1 MNYIYKKRF
10 PHKKKNHQGSKGRSG
25 THLFQVSDFPHLNAK
40 YSVSFFVFSIGFDL
54 CASCMECKKLYLV
67 CIWALKLFIIFSLTI
82 FSWCLKPYGVLG
94 TMCLPQSHLFR
105 NLVSSNSSHFDWNLD
120 IKFLPFF
127 MYFCQSSYHVI
138 CIDTTH

>member
-1 MNYIYKKRF
+1 MLILCALLLVYIPCVGLLQFLHLNEIHYELYIYKKRF

-94 TMCLPQSHLFR
+94 TMCLP
-105 NLVSSNSSHFDWNLD
+105 
-120 IKFLPFF
+120 
-127 MYFCQSSYHVI
+127 
-138 CIDTTH
+138 